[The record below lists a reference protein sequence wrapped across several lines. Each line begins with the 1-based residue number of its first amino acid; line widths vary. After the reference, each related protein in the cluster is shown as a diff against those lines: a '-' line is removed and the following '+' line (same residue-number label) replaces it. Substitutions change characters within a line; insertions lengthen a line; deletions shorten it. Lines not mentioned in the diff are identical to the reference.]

1 MSIGSTHSSDDL
13 DAYAQENRLQSILQ
27 RQLDGLPTT
36 PSANGTMFD
45 YVGKF
50 DLLLIAISTSAAI
63 VAGALNPLL
72 TVVYGLVVRSFQKHA
87 NGADDGANL
96 SSNVSKLALYNVY
109 LGLAEFVLIYIATV
123 GFYHTGERITR
134 NLRRVYLRAIIR
146 QNIAFFDT
154 LSPGEFTARITS
166 DMNIIQEGITSKIST
181 FLTALAT
188 FASAVVIAF
197 FEYWKLALMLIST
210 SLLIGGAEFL
220 GAMYALKFSRRSSA
234 ALNQGASVVEETTSS
249 IRHVAAYGIQS
260 AMRERY
266 LKHLDLGETWGLKAR
281 LSVTFMIGTMNSVP
295 YLSYA
300 LAFWQGSHYVVTGE
314 MSGSAV
320 VTTTMAIIIASFAV
334 GRVAPSAES
343 MVKSVVHA
351 GVIMKAIARQS
362 PLDPLTTEGRTLSDV
377 HGEVDFHDISLVY
390 PSRQS
395 VQVLDQVS
403 LHFPAN
409 KTTAL
414 VGASG
419 CGKSSIVGLLERF
432 YEPTGGHITL
442 DGVNIA
448 HLNLRW
454 LRQQM
459 SYVVQ
464 EPVLFNRSIFDNIL
478 LGLND
483 PDQHRTMLEARE
495 LVHAAAKVAHAH
507 DFITALPQGYHT
519 EVGTKGL
526 QLSGGQRQRICLA
539 RAIISNPK
547 ILLLDE
553 ATSALDSK
561 SEKAVQ
567 LALDSAAKDRT
578 TIVIA
583 HRLSTIR
590 NAENI
595 IVIDKGIV
603 LEQGT
608 HEDLMALK
616 GVYAQLVEA
625 QQIDS
630 ATEGETIGLLSSIE
644 DDISSDGKAGP
655 FEVSETVNFDH
666 DNYLAKNHGRLH
678 NSRPSFTTY
687 FRVVRKLNREEAAI
701 VLIGLL
707 LCILTGF
714 VVPTQAVFFA
724 ESISAITLDS
734 TRYSKLRH
742 DINFWSLLFVI
753 LSIFAFITWISQG
766 ICFSRS
772 TERLT
777 HKTRDQTFQSI
788 IRQDIAFFDEKKNSP
803 GALTSFVSTT
813 ATDITGLSGPIIGS
827 SLTFIAAL
835 VIGITVSLIAG
846 WKLALVCMATI
857 PIVAGC
863 GYVRL
868 RVLALFD
875 QRFRKTHEEAAIY
888 ATEIITTIRSVAS
901 LTLEEYFL
909 DEYTA
914 ILSRSA
920 TQSMRSILKAS
931 ALYAASHSFTFF
943 CGALAFWYGGTLLAK
958 DEYTILQFYICFGAL
973 ISGAQIAGAVVSY
986 APDMSKALHA
996 GQEIDRLL
1004 NPVPAIN
1011 TCEHEPHPIPTN
1023 HHGAIE
1029 FQNVTF
1035 HYPSRPWHPVL
1046 QNFTL
1051 TIQPGQFIALVGPSG
1066 SGKTTVL
1073 QLLERFY
1080 NPTAG
1085 QILLNGVNISQLDV
1099 AKYRKTFSLVSQE
1112 PVLYDGTIRENL
1124 LLCGADPSD
1133 RPLDDEALLQ
1143 VCKEA
1148 NLYDFVLSLPSGLD
1162 TRLGTA
1168 GTMLSGGQRQRLAL
1182 ARALLRA
1189 DSPVLLLDE
1198 ATSALDGTSERVVQ
1212 EALDRAAVR
1221 KTTVAV
1227 AHRLRTVQRADLIV
1241 VMERGRVIEQGSHGE
1256 LMARRGVYAELVG
1269 MQRFEG
1275 V

>member
-1 MSIGSTHSSDDL
+1 MRIGNTPSSGNPV
-13 DAYAQENRLQSILQ
+13 AYAQEDRVQSILQ

-36 PSANGTMFD
+36 PSANCTVFD
-45 YVGKF
+45 YVGKL
-50 DLLLIAISTSAAI
+50 DLLLIGISTLAAI

-87 NGADDGANL
+87 NGVDDGANL

-109 LGLAEFVLIYIATV
+109 LGIAEFVLIYIATV

-166 DMNIIQEGITSKIST
+166 DMNVIQEGITSKIST

-188 FASAVVIAF
+188 FASAVVVAF

-210 SLLIGGAEFL
+210 SLIIGGAEFL
-220 GAMYALKFSRRSSA
+220 GAMYALKFSRQSSA
-234 ALNQGASVVEETTSS
+234 ALNQGASVVEETISS

-281 LSVTFMIGTMNSVP
+281 LSVTFMIGIMNSVP

-300 LAFWQGSHYVVTGE
+300 LAFWQGSRYVITGE

-362 PLDPLTTEGRTLSDV
+362 PLDPLTTEGRTLPDV
-377 HGEVDFHDISLVY
+377 HGDVEFHDISLVY

-432 YEPTGGHITL
+432 YEPTGGYITL
-442 DGVNIA
+442 DGVDIT

-483 PDQHRTMLEARE
+483 LGQHRTMLEARE

-507 DFITALPQGYHT
+507 DFIMALPQGYHT

-526 QLSGGQRQRICLA
+526 QLSGGQRQRICIA
-539 RAIISNPK
+539 RAVISNPK

-567 LALDSAAKDRT
+567 LALDSAARNRT

-590 NAENI
+590 NADNI
-595 IVIDKGIV
+595 IVMGKGVI

-616 GVYAQLVEA
+616 GAYAQLVEA
-625 QQIDS
+625 QQVDS
-630 ATEGETIGLLSSIE
+630 ATDGEANGRLLSTE
-644 DDISSDGKAGP
+644 DDASSDGKAGP
-655 FEVSETVNFDH
+655 YEVSETVNFHH
-666 DNYLAKNHGRLH
+666 DDYLANDHGPLH
-678 NSRPSFTTY
+678 DSRPSFRTY
-687 FRVVRKLNREEAAI
+687 FRVVRKLNREEVAI
-701 VLIGLL
+701 VLTGLL

-742 DINFWSLLFVI
+742 DIDFWSLLFVI

-788 IRQDIAFFDEKKNSP
+788 IRQDIAFFDEKRNSP

-835 VIGITVSLIAG
+835 AIGITVSLITG
-846 WKLALVCMATI
+846 WKLALVCIATI

-875 QRFRKTHEEAAIY
+875 QRVRKTHEEAAVY

-920 TQSMRSILKAS
+920 AQSMRSILKAS

-958 DEYTILQFYICFGAL
+958 DEYTILQFYVCFGAL

-996 GQEIDRLL
+996 GEEIDRLL
-1004 NPVPAIN
+1004 NRAVQID
-1011 TCEHEPHPIPTN
+1011 TQEHHQHSTID

-1035 HYPSRPWHPVL
+1035 HYPSRPAHPVL
-1046 QNFTL
+1046 QSFSL
-1051 TIQPGQFIALVGPSG
+1051 TIHPGQFVALVGPSG

-1080 NPTAG
+1080 TPTAG
-1085 QILLNGVNISQLDV
+1085 QILLNGVDISHLDV
-1099 AKYRKTFSLVSQE
+1099 TKYRQTFSLVSQE

-1124 LLCGADPSD
+1124 LLCGAD
-1133 RPLDDEALLQ
+1133 RPLDDEDSLR

-1148 NLYDFVLSLPSGLD
+1148 NLYDFVVSLPSGLD
-1162 TRLGTA
+1162 TPLGTA

-1182 ARALLRA
+1182 ARALLRSN
-1189 DSPVLLLDE
+1189 SPVLLLDE
-1198 ATSALDGTSERVVQ
+1198 ATAALDGASERVVQ
-1212 EALDRAAVR
+1212 EALDRAATR

-1227 AHRLRTVQRADLIV
+1227 AHRLRTVQRADVIV
-1241 VMERGRVIEQGSHGE
+1241 VMERGRVVESGRHGE